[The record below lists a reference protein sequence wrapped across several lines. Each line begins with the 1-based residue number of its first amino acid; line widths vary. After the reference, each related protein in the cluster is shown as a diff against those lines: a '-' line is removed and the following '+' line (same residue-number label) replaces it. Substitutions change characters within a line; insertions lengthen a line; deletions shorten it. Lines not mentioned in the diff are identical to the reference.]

1 MVVAEQAVA
10 EWMDRVRAEYREM
23 PGLSLTTRQMRRLWL
38 LDAGLC
44 DPVVDALVACEFL
57 RRRRD
62 DTYVLAEAH

>member
-1 MVVAEQAVA
+1 
-10 EWMDRVRAEYREM
+10 M

-44 DPVVDALVACEFL
+44 NTVVDALVACEFL

>member
-1 MVVAEQAVA
+1 
-10 EWMDRVRAEYREM
+10 M

-44 DPVVDALVACEFL
+44 NTVVDALVACEFL

-62 DTYVLAEAH
+62 DTYVLAEPH

>member
-1 MVVAEQAVA
+1 MLVVEQAVV

-23 PGLSLTTRQMRRLWL
+23 PGLALTTRQMRRLWL

-44 DPVVDALVACEFL
+44 DTVVDALVADEFL

>member
-1 MVVAEQAVA
+1 MLVAERAVV

-23 PGLSLTTRQMRRLWL
+23 PGLALTTRQMRRLWL

-44 DPVVDALVACEFL
+44 DTVVDALVACDFL

-62 DTYVLAEAH
+62 DTYVLAHTH

>member
-1 MVVAEQAVA
+1 MVVAEQAVV

-23 PGLSLTTRQMRRLWL
+23 PGLSLTTSQMRRLWL

-44 DPVVDALVACEFL
+44 DTVVDALVACEFL

-62 DTYVLAEAH
+62 DTYVLAEPH